1 MARNT
6 TRKPTAPTAPTAPA
20 TTLGAALAQ
29 PAAAASVQPA
39 PVAYTT
45 GAKAPRPRTTLA
57 PGQKSET
64 VNAWAVVAD
73 YLQENSG
80 AAPLADI
87 GAAVVNQLG
96 VAAAPKKYAP
106 YFVRRGWLVPL
117 GSNLA

>member
-1 MARNT
+1 MARSSKQAHKST
-6 TRKPTAPTAPTAPA
+6 D
-20 TTLGAALAQ
+20 LGAELSAAQ
-29 PAAAASVQPA
+29 VSAPVAPKTAAA

-87 GAAVVNQLG
+87 GAAVVAQLG
-96 VAAAPKKYAP
+96 AAAAPKKYAP

-117 GSNLA
+117 GS

>member
-1 MARNT
+1 MAKSN
-6 TRKPTAPTAPTAPA
+6 KQAHQPTN
-20 TTLGAALAQ
+20 LGAELASAT
-29 PAAAASVQPA
+29 PAASEVKKAAP
-39 PVAYTT
+39 PVAYTM

-64 VNAWAVVAD
+64 VNAWAVVAEH
-73 YLQENSG
+73 LAENSG

-96 VAAAPKKYAP
+96 TAAAPKKYAP

-117 GSNLA
+117 GS

>member
-1 MARNT
+1 MARSSKQAHSATNLGADLAAAQV
-6 TRKPTAPTAPTAPA
+6 TAPVAPKTAA
-20 TTLGAALAQ
+20 
-29 PAAAASVQPA
+29 A

-73 YLQENSG
+73 YLTENGG

-87 GAAVVNQLG
+87 GAEVVTQLG
-96 VAAAPKKYAP
+96 TAAAPKKYAP

-117 GSNLA
+117 GS